1 MQREFGMDMLKD
13 TQKVITNGKVAA
25 HLSESEYQSLIVNY
39 NTTEAPYPSDKTI
52 IELFKDQ
59 VLRTPD
65 EEAIRLDGKSLTY
78 RELDRRTN
86 QMAAHLRS
94 LGVGVEH
101 LVVLCM
107 EHSIETVCAILGV
120 LKAGGAY
127 VPVDPF
133 IPTERLA
140 SILRDISDG
149 LDNDLPILLTQT
161 GLVDA
166 LPSGT
171 ARVVTLDPDFAS
183 ISGEADIPV
192 DCAAS
197 PNNIA
202 YVIYTSGSTG
212 KPKGVMVEHRNL
224 VNYIWWANGN
234 YCRGERLTWPLFS
247 SLAFDLTVTSIFTP
261 LISGGRIVVY
271 RVDAGVHGGSVL
283 KVVEDNAVDIIKLTP
298 SHLVMIKEMNLHA
311 TKIRKFIVGGED
323 FKTELAS
330 DITRIIPHPVEIY
343 NEYGPTEATVGCM
356 IHCFDIEHDRSPSVP
371 IGVPAANTRIYILDQ
386 DYNPVPIGVVG
397 EMYLAGDGLARG
409 YFNRAE
415 LTAERFLTIQDPRQN
430 GPSVKVA
437 ESTAKSL
444 RVYKTGDLAR
454 WTTEGRM
461 EYLGRTDHQVKV
473 GGIRIEL
480 GEIESS
486 LLRHPDIRECVVDV
500 YNSAAVQR
508 REGDSFK
515 DKDQAGEEGTN
526 QLVGYYVSK
535 RALTTAEL
543 HGYLAKE
550 LPDYMVPR
558 HFIHLDRFP
567 LTSNG
572 KVDRKAL
579 PAPASENTEPKDNYV
594 RPETETEKAL
604 SLIWTELLKV
614 ESVGINDDFFSLG
627 GHSLQA
633 IRIRSRIRD
642 VFGMDIPLQTIFEKT
657 TIAGLAEALSDA
669 KTSSGSIRRREG
681 TEPTV
686 LSFAQEQLW
695 FQYQMAPRSPVY
707 NIVDFVPFHGM
718 CDADAMKKTLKQLTV
733 RHEILRTYF
742 SQDGDK
748 PLQVL
753 LSAVEPKMPEED
765 LSSLSN
771 EDKENEWLRFVHQDG
786 REPFDLSSAPLFRAR
801 LIHFSSHEHRLLL
814 TIHHIVAD
822 EWSTELIQQE
832 VKRLYE
838 AFSKGS
844 PSPLSELPIQYADFA
859 CWQRSWL
866 QGEALE
872 KQIEYWKDQLSGAPT
887 VLELPADKPRPA
899 VQSFR
904 GAGESFELSRN
915 LVDALKSL
923 GQQEQ
928 ATLFMVLLAGF
939 TTLLHRYTGQDD
951 ILVGTPITGRT
962 RSETENLIGM
972 FLNTVLVRSQLANRM
987 NFRALLRQ
995 VRDRALGAYAHPELP
1010 FGHLV
1015 AELAPER
1022 DASRTPLFQVMFI
1035 LHNPEGVSQVSQ
1047 VSGNRDLGTG
1057 TSKFDLTLSVQETAE
1072 GLSGIF
1078 EYATDLFDRSTI
1090 ERMTGH
1096 WRALLEAIVASPE
1109 RGVSELPLLT
1119 NPERHQLQ
1127 VEFNRSSRDYSRNA
1141 LMQELFEAQ
1150 AGRTPGRVAVK
1161 VGETAL
1167 TYAELDARAN
1177 RMAQTLRARG
1187 VGRGQRVGL
1196 CVERG
1201 ADMLAAVLGILKAG
1215 AAYVPLDPS
1224 FPVERLR
1231 FMAEDAQL
1239 ALLVSASALA
1249 DPFGLPRERLVLLDA
1264 DAAALAAQSDQ
1275 RLTPDAA
1282 LDARPEDPAYVIY
1295 TSGSTGKPKG
1305 VVVPHRAVVN
1315 FLTSMASE
1323 PGLGPDDV
1331 LLAVTTLSFDIA
1343 VLELQLPLAIG
1354 GTVVIASRE
1363 EAIDGRALK
1372 ALLEGHGVSIMQA
1385 TPVTWRLL
1393 LASGW
1398 KGGEDFK
1405 ALIGG
1410 EGLPK
1415 GLADQ
1420 LITSGVELWNMYG
1433 PTETTVWSTCARIT
1447 DTVNGITIGKPIANT
1462 TVYVLDTQKNLCPIG
1477 VPGELCIG
1485 GDGVT
1490 LGYWNR
1496 PELTADRFIPDPF
1509 STTPGA
1515 TLYRT
1520 GDRARWRNDGTLEH
1534 LGRLDF
1540 QVKLRGYRIELGEI
1554 ETAIARHSAIREA
1567 VVMVREDVPGDPRL
1581 VAYLVTENSQEDL
1594 VEQLRAQLRTALPEY
1609 MVPAHF
1615 VTIDALPLTANG
1627 KIDRKALP
1635 APERVDRHGD
1645 DGFVAPRNDLEVCLA
1660 AAYEKILGIQGIGID
1675 DNFFELGGNSLSV
1688 IRLIFELEHTTG
1700 IKLDLA
1706 EIFVSP
1712 TIRALSAAVH
1722 TTAES
1727 KFSAVLPLQPEGDG
1741 VPIFCLSGLEIY
1753 REFALSL
1760 GKAQPVYGVYVAE
1773 EQEIAMQ
1780 AHAGATE
1787 LDISIDRLTD
1797 AYKDAIQKFRP
1808 TGPYRLAGLSFGGV
1822 LAVEVASQLRKSG
1835 ADVDLVILLD
1845 TILPQ
1850 GVRRNWSK
1858 WALAQL
1864 VAVARGDAINRIRS
1878 ISGKL
1883 RRRIPGSESR
1893 VDGIRREETD
1903 TTEAYQMRQMAL
1915 FNAIRKWDSGDLLT
1929 DFNVVLFQ
1937 GTDRSNWGSF
1947 MSFEDDYGWRRL
1959 LQGPLQVE
1967 SVAGDHLSMIKSPN
1981 VNVLGEKAMK
1991 YMVGSH

>member
-1 MQREFGMDMLKD
+1 MYREIGMDILKD
-13 TQKVITNGKVAA
+13 AQKVITNGKVAG
-25 HLSESEYQSLIVNY
+25 HLSEREHQSLIVDY
-39 NTTEAPYPSDKTI
+39 NTTEAPYPKDKTI
-52 IELFKDQ
+52 VELFKDQ
-59 VLRTPD
+59 VVRSPD
-65 EEAIRLDGKSLTY
+65 EEAIRMDGKSLTY
-78 RELDRRTN
+78 RQLDKRSN
-86 QMAAHLRS
+86 QIAAHLRS
-94 LGVGVEH
+94 LGVGVER

-133 IPTERLA
+133 IPAERLS

-149 LDNDLPILLTQT
+149 LDNALPIVLTQT
-161 GLVDA
+161 GLVSA
-166 LPSGT
+166 LPSDI

-183 ISGEADIPV
+183 INGEADCPV

-212 KPKGVMVEHRNL
+212 KPKGVMVEHRSL

-234 YCRGERLTWPLFS
+234 YCHGERLTWPLFS

-271 RVDAGVHGGSVL
+271 RVDAGVHGGAVF

-298 SHLVMIKEMNLHA
+298 SHLVMIKEMNLYA

-323 FKTELAS
+323 FKTELAR

-356 IHCFDIEHDRSPSVP
+356 IHCFDVEQDLSPSVP
-371 IGVPAANTRIYILDQ
+371 IGVPAANTGIYILDQ
-386 DYNPVPIGVVG
+386 DLNPVPIGVVG

-415 LTAERFLTIQDPRQN
+415 LTTERFLTIQDPRQYRPN
-430 GPSVKVA
+430 EKVA
-437 ESTAKSL
+437 ESKAKSL

-454 WTTEGRM
+454 WNTEGRM
-461 EYLGRTDHQVKV
+461 EYLGRTDHQVKI

-500 YNSAAVQR
+500 FNSAVQR
-508 REGDSFK
+508 REFDSSK
-515 DKDQAGEEGTN
+515 GKDQDGEEGVN

-535 RALTTAEL
+535 RTLTTAEL

-550 LPDYMVPR
+550 LPDYMLPQ
-558 HFIHLDRFP
+558 HFIRLDRLP

-572 KVDRKAL
+572 KVDRNAL
-579 PAPASENTEPKDNYV
+579 PAPSPENTEEPADNYI

-614 ESVGINDDFFSLG
+614 ESIGINDDFFSLG

-669 KTSSGSIRRREG
+669 KTSSGTIRRREG

-686 LSFAQEQLW
+686 LSFSQEQLW
-695 FQYQMAPRSPVY
+695 FLYQMAPRSPVY
-707 NIVDFVPFHGM
+707 NIVDFVPLHGK
-718 CDADAMKKTLKQLTV
+718 CDSDAVKKSLKQLTV

-742 SQDGDK
+742 SQDGEK

-753 LSAVEPKMPEED
+753 LSAVEPEMPEED

-771 EDKENEWLRFVHQDG
+771 EQKESEWLRFVHLDG
-786 REPFDLSSAPLFRAR
+786 REPFDLSRAPLFRVR
-801 LIHFSSHEHRLLL
+801 LVHFSSYEHRLLL

-838 AFSKGS
+838 AFLQGS

-859 CWQRSWL
+859 CWQRNWL

-872 KQIEYWKDQLSGAPT
+872 KQIAYWKDQLSGAPT

-899 VQSFR
+899 VQSFQ
-904 GAGESFELSRN
+904 GAGESFELSRK

-923 GQQEQ
+923 GRQEQ

-939 TTLLHRYTGQDD
+939 TALLHRYTGQED

-1035 LHNPEGVSQVSQ
+1035 LHNPEGISQVSQ

-1057 TSKFDLTLSVQETAE
+1057 TSKFDLTLSVQETDE

-1090 ERMTGH
+1090 ERMAGH

-1109 RGVSELPLLT
+1109 RWLSELPLLT
-1119 NPERHQLQ
+1119 DPERNQLL
-1127 VEFNRSSRDYSRNA
+1127 VDFNRTSSDYPRNA
-1141 LMQELFEAQ
+1141 LMQELFETQ

-1161 VGETAL
+1161 VGKTAL
-1167 TYAELDARAN
+1167 TYAELNARAN
-1177 RMAQTLRARG
+1177 RMAQALRVRG

-1239 ALLVSASALA
+1239 ALLVSTSALA
-1249 DPFGLPRERLVLLDA
+1249 DPFGLPRERQVLLDA

-1275 RLTPDAA
+1275 RLTPDTA
-1282 LDARPEDPAYVIY
+1282 LDARPQDPAYVIY
-1295 TSGSTGKPKG
+1295 TSGSTGQPKG

-1315 FLTSMASE
+1315 FLSSMAGE

-1372 ALLEGHGVSIMQA
+1372 GLLEEYGVSIMQA

-1398 KGGEDFK
+1398 KGGEGFK

-1415 GLADQ
+1415 DLADQ
-1420 LITSGVELWNMYG
+1420 LIASGVELWNMYG

-1447 DTVNGITIGKPIANT
+1447 DTTNGITIGKPIANT
-1462 TVYVLDTQKNLCPIG
+1462 TVYVLDAQKNLCPIG

-1496 PELTADRFIPDPF
+1496 PELTTDRFIPDLF

-1534 LGRLDF
+1534 LGRMDF
-1540 QVKLRGYRIELGEI
+1540 QVKLRGYRIEVGEV
-1554 ETAIARHSAIREA
+1554 ETAIARHPAIREA

-1581 VAYLVTENSQEDL
+1581 VAYFVTENPPNDL
-1594 VEQLRAQLRTALPEY
+1594 VEQLRAQLRATLPDY
-1609 MVPAHF
+1609 MIPAHF
-1615 VTIDALPLTANG
+1615 VTIGSLPLTANG

-1645 DGFVAPRNDLEVCLA
+1645 DGFVAPRNDLELCLA
-1660 AAYEKILGIQGIGID
+1660 AAYEKVLGIQGIGID

-1688 IRLIFELEHTTG
+1688 IRLIFELEQTTG

-1706 EIFVSP
+1706 EVFVSP

-1722 TTAES
+1722 TSAES

-1760 GKAQPVYGVYVAE
+1760 GTAQPVYGVYVAE

-1787 LDISIDRLTD
+1787 LDISIERLTE
-1797 AYKDAIQKFRP
+1797 AYKDAIRKFRP

-1835 ADVDLVILLD
+1835 AEVDLVILLD

-1864 VAVARGDAINRIRS
+1864 VAVTRGDAINRIRS

-1893 VDGIRREETD
+1893 VNGTRSEETD
-1903 TTEAYQMRQMAL
+1903 ADEAYQLRQMAL

-1947 MSFEDDYGWRRL
+1947 TSFEDDYGWRRL

-1967 SVAGDHLSMIKSPN
+1967 SVAGDHLSMVKSPN
-1981 VNVLGEKAMK
+1981 VQVLGEKAMK
-1991 YMVGSH
+1991 YMVRSH